1 MGLSSINCQGVL
13 SLSFKLICP
22 QLRQCFSTWHFLPSK
37 HFPPVEKDH
46 HVFGKIQCWCWLK
59 CLKHPSGVDE
69 DTEWNQ
75 WIPRS
80 VEMKVEETS
89 TSFPIGQNVSRDFS
103 CCASPRVLFR
113 LVLWCFLAR
122 NLLQLYFTYYSKYFD
137 NNACF
142 DFNDF
147 NWRIKWDVKS
157 IKRGFLLFA
166 LHPSCIAKLYFLV
179 LLLLELFVKLLLS
192 LHLVLNKL
200 RISVLVSGSLHL
212 LMLISLSANH
222 HH

>member
-69 DTEWNQ
+69 DTEWTQ

-89 TSFPIGQNVSRDFS
+89 TSFPIAQKFSRDLS

-113 LVLWCFLAR
+113 LVLCCFFLAR
-122 NLLQLYFTYYSKYFD
+122 NLLQLYFTCYSKYFD

-147 NWRIKWDVKS
+147 NWRLKWDVKS
-157 IKRGFLLFA
+157 IKWGFLLFA
-166 LHPSCIAKLYFLV
+166 LQLYSALPVGAVFFFEKTVIINVGRFRSSNLRW
-179 LLLLELFVKLLLS
+179 LCLS
-192 LHLVLNKL
+192 MKFTD
-200 RISVLVSGSLHL
+200 SVYLG
-212 LMLISLSANH
+212 NR
-222 HH
+222 